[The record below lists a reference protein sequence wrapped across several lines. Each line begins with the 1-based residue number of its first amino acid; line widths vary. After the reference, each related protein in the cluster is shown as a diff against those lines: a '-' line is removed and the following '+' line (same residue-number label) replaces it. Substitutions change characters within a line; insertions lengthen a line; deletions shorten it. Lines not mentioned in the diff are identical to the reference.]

1 MTALLAV
8 TDLSLSP
15 VLEEVS
21 FTVERGEVVC
31 VVGPPG
37 NGATAL
43 IECLAGGTEPDA
55 GHIEMLG
62 ATVGPGDR
70 RPAGMA
76 AALRG
81 ERLPDRMRIGDAVR
95 LFSRLYGTRG
105 LSGRLIDLLDLEPLM
120 PKRFGGLTD
129 GQRRRAM
136 IGLALVGNPEL
147 TLLDEPTAGLREGSR
162 NRIEATIDELRAGYG
177 GVCVL
182 LDDLAQ
188 AERLADRV
196 VLLRE
201 GRILAEGA
209 PSRLIGLLGSVHVLS
224 VPPHL
229 RVDRLPEV
237 RVLPCAA
244 ATYLY
249 GPRPALEAAVQE
261 LAPMSGD
268 RVWSI
273 RRPTLRDAYLTLSA
287 VPDPPEPDPFG
298 SEPAALEA

>member
-15 VLEEVS
+15 ALEEVS

-37 NGATAL
+37 GGAGAL
-43 IECLAGGTEPDA
+43 MECLAGETEPDA
-55 GHIEMLG
+55 GQIEMLG

-70 RPAGMA
+70 RPAGMG

-81 ERLPDRMRIGDAVR
+81 ERLPDRMRIGDAIR

-105 LSGRLIDLLDLEPLM
+105 LSGRLIDLLELEPLLA
-120 PKRFGGLTD
+120 KRFGALSD
-129 GQRRRAM
+129 GQRRLVM

-147 TLLDEPTAGLREGSR
+147 VLLDDPTAGLREGGRSR
-162 NRIEATIDELRAGYG
+162 VEHAIGELRSGYG

-201 GRILAEGA
+201 GRVLAEGS

-229 RVDRLPEV
+229 RVDRLSEV

-249 GPRPALEAAVQE
+249 GNRPALEAAIQE
-261 LAPMSGD
+261 LAPMGGD

-287 VPDPPEPDPFG
+287 VP
-298 SEPAALEA
+298 EPAALEA

>member
-1 MTALLAV
+1 MTALLNV

-21 FTVERGEVVC
+21 FTVGRGEVVC

-37 NGATAL
+37 DGAGAL
-43 IECLAGGTEPDA
+43 MACLAGEAEPDA
-55 GHIEMLG
+55 GQIEMLG
-62 ATVGPGDR
+62 ATVGTGDR
-70 RPAGMA
+70 RPAGMG

-81 ERLPDRMRIGDAVR
+81 ERLPDRMRVGDAVR

-120 PKRFGGLTD
+120 ARRFGVLSD
-129 GQRRRAM
+129 GQRRLVM

-147 TLLDEPTAGLREGSR
+147 VLLDDPTGGLKEGGK
-162 NRIEATIDELRAGYG
+162 NRVEHVIDELRSGYG

-196 VLLRE
+196 VLLRD
-201 GRILAEGA
+201 GRVLAEGS
-209 PSRLIGLLGSVHVLS
+209 PSRLVGLLGSVHVLS

-229 RVDRLPEV
+229 RVDRLSEV

-249 GPRPALEAAVQE
+249 GPRPALEAAIQE

-287 VPDPPEPDPFG
+287 VP
-298 SEPAALEA
+298 EPAALEA

>member
-1 MTALLAV
+1 MTALLTV
-8 TDLSLSP
+8 TDLSRSP
-15 VLEEVS
+15 DLDDVS

-37 NGATAL
+37 NGAATL
-43 IECLAGGTEPDA
+43 VECLIGGEEPDA
-55 GHIEMLG
+55 GHIEILG

-70 RPAGMA
+70 RPPGLA

-81 ERLPDRMRIGDAVR
+81 EGLPRRMRVADAVR
-95 LFSRLYGTRG
+95 LFSRLHGTRG
-105 LSGRLIDLLDLEPLM
+105 LPGRLIDLLDLEPLL
-120 PKRFGGLTD
+120 PKRFGTLTD

-147 TLLDEPTAGLREGSR
+147 VLLDEPTAGLRDGSR
-162 NRIEATIDELRAGYG
+162 QRIERTIDELRAGYG
-177 GVCVL
+177 GVCVV

-201 GRILAEGA
+201 GRVLAEGS
-209 PSRLIGLLGSVHVLS
+209 PSRLVQLLGSAFVLS

-229 RVDRLPEV
+229 RVDRLREV

-249 GPRPALEAAVQE
+249 GSREALEEAIQE

-287 VPDPPEPDPFG
+287 VP
-298 SEPAALEA
+298 EPAALEA

>member
-1 MTALLAV
+1 MTSLLSV
-8 TDLSLSP
+8 TDLSRSP

-37 NGATAL
+37 NGGATL
-43 IECLAGGTEPDA
+43 MDCLVGADEPDA

-62 ATVGPGDR
+62 VTVGPGDR
-70 RPAGMA
+70 RPPGLA
-76 AALRG
+76 AAPRG
-81 ERLPDRMRIGDAVR
+81 ETLPDRMKVSEALR

-105 LSGRLIDLLDLEPLM
+105 LPGRFIDLLDLEPLLS
-120 PKRFGGLTD
+120 KRFGRLTD

-136 IGLALVGNPEL
+136 IGLALAGNPEL
-147 TLLDEPTAGLREGSR
+147 VLLDDPTAGLRDGSR
-162 NRIEATIDELRAGYG
+162 RRIEQAIGELRAGYG
-177 GVCVL
+177 GVCVV

-196 VLLRE
+196 ILLRA
-201 GRILAEGA
+201 GRVLAEGA
-209 PSRLIGLLGSVHVLS
+209 PSRLVQLLGSTFVMG

-229 RVDRLPEV
+229 RVDRLHDV

-249 GPRPALEAAVQE
+249 GSRQALEAAIQE
-261 LAPMSGD
+261 LSPMSGD

-273 RRPTLRDAYLTLSA
+273 RPPTLRDAYLTLSA
-287 VPDPPEPDPFG
+287 VP
-298 SEPAALEA
+298 EPAALEA